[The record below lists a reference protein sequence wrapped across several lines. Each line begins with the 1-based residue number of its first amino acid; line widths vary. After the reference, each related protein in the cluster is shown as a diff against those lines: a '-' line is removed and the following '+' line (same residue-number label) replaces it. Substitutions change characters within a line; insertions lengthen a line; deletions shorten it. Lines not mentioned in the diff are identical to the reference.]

1 MKIGNSGLTPQ
12 EFRATYNN
20 DDVKAQRA
28 MNKQMNCAN
37 NIAQLQQAG
46 AMFGLN
52 LDTSS
57 VFQIADI
64 NNDGYISN
72 KEMSSGMAR
81 MSQLAQMNSMQGAQ
95 SSGGS
100 GAMGFLNGLT
110 DVAGNI
116 LGTGGGQ
123 EQQASS
129 NDGGLLGGVIKFAKG
144 LFS

>member
-1 MKIGNSGLTPQ
+1 MKIGNSGLTPEQ
-12 EFRATYNN
+12 YRATYNN
-20 DDVKAQRA
+20 KEVQFEREL
-28 MNKQMNCAN
+28 NKQMRCMN
-37 NIAQLQQAG
+37 NVAQLQQAG

-81 MSQLAQMNSMQGAQ
+81 MSQLAQMNSMQGTQ